1 MSMSEYTPLRLKAAK
16 VKADQL
22 KATGAKIVVTTC
34 HNCVDALTDVIR
46 HYKLGMKVAQLV
58 NLVSSALV
66 IEEKVAVPEK
76 IVAAVEALPLQK
88 YKILVVD
95 DEPDILTFIST
106 VLEDQGATAVRASDA
121 EQALELALK
130 EKPDLITLDLSM
142 PGKNGGFVFEE
153 LRKNPELSSIKV
165 CIITGKPELRR
176 LIYDRP
182 VRPPEGY
189 LDKPVNEETLLMNVR
204 KILETPHE
212 GKKAH

>member
-1 MSMSEYTPLRLKAAK
+1 MSMSEYTPLRLKAGK

-46 HYKLGMKVAQLV
+46 HYKLGMKVSQLV

-66 IEEKVAVPEK
+66 VEEKITAVPE
-76 IVAAVEALPLQK
+76 ILQPAVLLQLK
-88 YKILVVD
+88 GYKILVVD

-106 VLEDQGATAVRASDA
+106 VLEDQGAVAIQASDA
-121 EQALELALK
+121 DQALELALK

-153 LRKNPELSSIKV
+153 LRKNPELSSTKV

-189 LDKPVNEETLLMNVR
+189 LDKPINEESLLVNVR
-204 KILETPHE
+204 KILETPHDE
-212 GKKAH
+212 KKAH